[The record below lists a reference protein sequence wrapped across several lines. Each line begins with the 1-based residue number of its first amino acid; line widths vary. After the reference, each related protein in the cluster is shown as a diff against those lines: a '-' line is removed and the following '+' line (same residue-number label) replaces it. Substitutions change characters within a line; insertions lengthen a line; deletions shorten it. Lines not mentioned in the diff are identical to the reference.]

1 MGTWNNDA
9 EALLDEHPRAYKAI
23 GEVMDNQSDLVKV
36 EHRLKTILH
45 YKGT

>member
-9 EALLDEHPRAYKAI
+9 EALLDEHPRAYKDI